1 MQITTLEQ
9 LAKVEKNHTLFLIN
23 PFGQGDQSRVSIEKF
38 TVHNVLVGKF
48 RGRVEF
54 KSLDIDYID
63 EHSFVGLLFGCK
75 YVYKLEDEAE
85 GKLKEI
91 RKGLHDEEV
100 KAHHDSCK
108 EEFGHYGIYF

>member
-38 TVHNVLVGKF
+38 TVHNVLAEKF

-54 KSLDIDYID
+54 KSLDIDYISD
-63 EHSFVGLLFGCK
+63 HFFTSLLSGCK
-75 YVYKLEDEAE
+75 YVYKLESEAE
-85 GKLKEI
+85 EKIKEI
-91 RKGLHDEEV
+91 RKGLHAEEV
-100 KAHHDSCK
+100 KAHHDSCR
-108 EEFGHYGIYF
+108 EECRSYGYGF